1 MNLADNLTEITDLA
15 KNGVIQA
22 VAFMKA
28 QMPEI
33 IEQISS
39 YYTTLNIIGIV
50 ISFIGIVASIFGIRQ
65 SLKMFNENIDS
76 AGAAVLAVVSI
87 SAIVIGLAFIIANS
101 ITLIQMSIAPKLYL
115 IEYIKGLM

>member
-22 VAFMKA
+22 VAFMKV
-28 QMPEI
+28 QMPEL
-33 IEQISS
+33 IEQIFS

>member
-33 IEQISS
+33 IEQIFS